1 MSSIQKILLEIYDR
15 MLETYGSQNWWPAE
29 SRFEVMVGAILTQ
42 AVSWKNADRAI
53 SSLKLANV
61 MSPKAIRKTSSKKLA
76 NLIYSAGYH
85 NEKALKLKA
94 LAEYLG
100 KKFGDSI
107 EQMSKEPSNT
117 IRSELLAIYGIGKE
131 TADDI
136 LLYALDQP
144 VFVIDTIT
152 KRLLS
157 RVGIAKESGSY
168 EYYQSIFTTHLNR
181 NLNQFNEFHALID
194 HHGSTV
200 CRKQYPIC
208 AKCCLIDIC
217 STGKM
222 STQYKK

>member
-61 MSPKAIRKTSSKKLA
+61 MSPKAIRKTPSKKLA

-117 IRSELLAIYGIGKE
+117 IR
-131 TADDI
+131 
-136 LLYALDQP
+136 
-144 VFVIDTIT
+144 
-152 KRLLS
+152 
-157 RVGIAKESGSY
+157 
-168 EYYQSIFTTHLNR
+168 
-181 NLNQFNEFHALID
+181 
-194 HHGSTV
+194 
-200 CRKQYPIC
+200 
-208 AKCCLIDIC
+208 
-217 STGKM
+217 
-222 STQYKK
+222 